1 MGPAIEQKRRR
12 HQGHAKQRAQSG
24 AQLGAQSGAQSVQML
39 QRLAVEPLSSRYY
52 YSRPSTSGLEGEE

>member
-24 AQLGAQSGAQSVQML
+24 AQLGAQSVQML

-52 YSRPSTSGLEGEE
+52 YSRPPTSGLEGEE

>member
-12 HQGHAKQRAQSG
+12 HQGHAKQMAQSG
-24 AQLGAQSGAQSVQML
+24 AQLGAQSVQML

>member
-1 MGPAIEQKRRR
+1 MGSAIEQIRLDLD
-12 HQGHAKQRAQSG
+12 GLDKQRAQSG
-24 AQLGAQSGAQSVQML
+24 AQLGAQSVQFL

>member
-24 AQLGAQSGAQSVQML
+24 AQLGAQSVQML

-52 YSRPSTSGLEGEE
+52 YSRPSTSGLEWEE